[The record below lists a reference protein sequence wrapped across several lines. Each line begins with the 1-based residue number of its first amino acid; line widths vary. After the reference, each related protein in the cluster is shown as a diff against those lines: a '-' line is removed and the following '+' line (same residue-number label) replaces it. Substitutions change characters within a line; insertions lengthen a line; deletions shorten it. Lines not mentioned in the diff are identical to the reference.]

1 MTLKPKFQITG
12 NTMNNIAEIE
22 RIKGLLQG
30 LDINTKNLIRLQK
43 QNAVMESHY
52 STHIEGTTL
61 TLQQSKDA
69 LAGKKV
75 KGLDKN
81 DLKELKNYMEA
92 LEATASLTKAH
103 ISEFLIKKLHKILV
117 KGVRGEEASPGE
129 YRKKQNYVV
138 NAVTGDVIYTPPP
151 ANKVDVMMRELF
163 TWVNTKNKIHPVMA
177 AAIAQFWFV
186 HIHPFRDGN
195 GRAAR
200 ILSIMILNAGGY
212 DFKRLFRLS
221 EFYDKD
227 RTKYYNAIQSARDMG
242 LDLTYWVEYFTLG
255 LYEQLKS
262 VEKSVKK
269 GSEKGSEKSS
279 EKILGYMKQNPL
291 VSAADM
297 AEMLSISS
305 RAVEKQISQLKKK
318 GRVKR
323 DGADKGGRWVTLRE
337 KVDSRKAK
345 GENN

>member
-1 MTLKPKFQITG
+1 MTFNPKFQITG
-12 NTMNNIAEIE
+12 NTMNSIAEIE

-92 LEATASLTKAH
+92 LEDTASLAKVR
-103 ISEFLIKKLHKILV
+103 ISESLIKKLHKILV
-117 KGVRGEEASPGE
+117 KGVRGDEASPGD
-129 YRKKQNYVV
+129 YRKKQNHVV
-138 NAVTGDVIYTPPP
+138 NAATGDVIYTPPP
-151 ANKVDVMMRELF
+151 AGKVGVMMRELVGWINRKK
-163 TWVNTKNKIHPVMA
+163 TVHPVIA

-200 ILSIMILNAGGY
+200 ILSIMILNAAGY

-227 RTKYYNAIQSARDMG
+227 RAKYYNAIQSARDMG
-242 LDLTYWVEYFTLG
+242 LDLTYWVEYFTSG
-255 LYEQLKS
+255 LHEQLKS
-262 VEKSVKK
+262 VEKSVKIS
-269 GSEKGSEKSS
+269 SEKGSEK
-279 EKILGYMKQNPL
+279 ILRFMKQNPL
-291 VSAADM
+291 VSAAEM

-305 RAVEKQISQLKKK
+305 RAVEKQIAQLKKQ

-323 DGADKGGRWVTLRE
+323 DGADKGGRWITLRE
-337 KVDSRKAK
+337 KVDPPSLKLRRTR
-345 GENN
+345 

>member
-1 MTLKPKFQITG
+1 MTFSPKFQITG

-22 RIKGLLQG
+22 RIKGFLQG
-30 LDINTKNLIRLQK
+30 LDINTKNLIRLQR
-43 QNAVMESHY
+43 QNAIIESHY

-61 TLQQSKDA
+61 TLKQSKDV

-92 LEATASLTKAH
+92 LGIVDSLAKIR
-103 ISEFLIKKLHKILV
+103 ISESLIKKLHKTLV
-117 KGVRGEEASPGE
+117 KAVRGEEASPGE

-138 NAVTGDVIYTPPP
+138 NAATGDVIYTPPP
-151 ANKVDVMMRELF
+151 ASKVASMMRELIA
-163 TWVNTKNKIHPVMA
+163 WINSKKKIHPVIVS
-177 AAIAQFWFV
+177 AIAQFWLV

-227 RTKYYNAIQSARDMG
+227 RTKYYSAIQSARDAGM
-242 LDLTYWVEYFTLG
+242 DLTHWVEYFTDG
-255 LYEQLKS
+255 LHEQLKD
-262 VEKSVKK
+262 VEKSVQK

-279 EKILGYMKQNPL
+279 EKSSEKILAYMKQDPL
-291 VSAADM
+291 VSAARL

-305 RAVEKQISQLKKK
+305 RAVEKQISRLKKQ

-323 DGADKGGRWVTLRE
+323 VGADKGGRWLVIKPGNE
-337 KVDSRKAK
+337 
-345 GENN
+345 